1 MIRLGKRPGGRNSV
15 KTWAYGLIALAA
27 GLWGIISI
35 FVKGLVANGFTPLE
49 IVTVRMTLSA
59 VLLTGYLAATN
70 PAGLK
75 IRLADSRY
83 FIGTGILSVVFF
95 NWCLFVAIKSTSV
108 SIATILM
115 YTAPAFVMIL
125 SAILFKER
133 LTPVK
138 IFSLLLTFAGCM
150 LVTGVLQGSG
160 QRASTLGI
168 LAGLG
173 AGLGYALYSIFGKY
187 ALEKYDPMTIPVYT
201 FMFAAIGLIPMTDYK
216 GILHSFSNIEV
227 IFYAAGLSLFS
238 TVLPFTFYTKGLS
251 KLESGRASLIATL
264 EPVVASIVGFTVFKE
279 SVTFSKIIGIILVI
293 AAQAI
298 IREKPIQ
305 VESSADNCKISKENP
320 M

>member
-1 MIRLGKRPGGRNSV
+1 MKNL
-15 KTWAYGLIALAA
+15 AYIFIVASAV
-27 GLWGIISI
+27 LWGIISI
-35 FVKGLVANGFTPLE
+35 FVNKLYEFGFGPIQ
-49 IVTVRMTLSA
+49 IVSVRAIGASFILILYL
-59 VLLTGYLAATN
+59 LLTNRKLLRIKLSGI
-70 PAGLK
+70 K
-75 IRLADSRY
+75 Y
-83 FIGTGILSVVFF
+83 FIGTGLLSFAFF

-238 TVLPFTFYTKGLS
+238 TVLPFIFYTKGLS
-251 KLESGRASLIATL
+251 KLETGRASLIATL

-293 AAQAI
+293 AALAI

-305 VESSADNCKISKENP
+305 VESSADNCEISKENP